1 MNNLSNIQNL
11 DSIIFFTGE
20 YSTVAAQTLENRDY
34 GTSVEGYGTLKKD
47 GNSYSYYSSFPN
59 VKYVERDVN
68 FENMNDLYFETL
80 SYVSDTNP
88 DFSVGYTYIAKN
100 RYNAIYTYETDLDN
114 DFDNAKIFV
123 PRDLNDFLVG
133 LNNQKYNKQ
142 AKYGNGIEV
151 SSIKIDQTYYRWYP
165 KDTIAYYNIIE
176 HEIPITYTYYTM
188 NDNSTNAFTDWDSVE
203 MTEEL
208 SEMKAY
214 AEANNLYL
222 HQFTYSYTEI
232 ETESIPYIIGGNYY
246 SYVRKSYDTINNT
259 IVNKV
264 AYNLGKFEEKYNND
278 PSIYAYYMYDCNSD
292 IEMLLTTES
301 LGIKQSTFKIGFDSK
316 YDNWFGNTIN
326 IKADLSSGDEVAKIT
341 SFKDNE
347 VFSIFKNKKDRLTGE
362 NIQINKDNTET
373 FVAQLSS
380 SIEDEDIINILTPY
394 SIDTLDLSPIKTKIS
409 SVFNI
414 NESNWILRDCNLK
427 SLILDD
433 GDNNTKSN
441 IEKIFGLN
449 DITTLEYINMSN
461 VDKLRATPAIDKLE
475 NLKVFSASNSN
486 IDSFRP
492 ARGATLYHVDLPESV
507 KSIKLVDN
515 TFESGVLTIAGE
527 AREFDGKLN
536 YTPNTNL
543 SNLTLRNID
552 NELSYNLVTDW
563 YSVLDNANMLDN
575 SLIYLEM
582 KNINWN
588 NVPASTL
595 INLKKFDINPN
606 LSGEIS
612 IIGSG
617 NYKWLTRSEYQNI
630 TKLYGV
636 NAFVQGNTV
645 SNKIFKDLNIDVT
658 KNKETFEFTLQVK
671 NDNVTDK
678 NAAITIDDVT
688 SIRYEDTLNVE
699 FKGYI
704 YDRSDNAETVVS
716 PYNNRAANSLLDM
729 IYSGEVTE
737 FNFVKDAIDKY
748 VYCKLPRSI
757 DTSSSNEVKNISA
770 GDILL
775 FNGDTLVIFFEN
787 TTNTMYEYIKLGS
800 IVDKTVQDY
809 MGRLVSSIAHWFDG
823 DDESYKLTFIP
834 SQREVVIQELSIE
847 LEGNHENNIIYNT
860 DVNPFSIKVY
870 IDENALENLE
880 DVENK
885 QVNIEY
891 DSNILTITEEEPTD
905 EYKLY
910 SVQAKDGHNFNEI
923 VNTTISIYCD
933 ANRVD
938 TEQVVNVSLRNE
950 FEYSQYDENENN
962 LLLNSNMY
970 QYDEDNQY
978 ITIDTSLVDVHYDE
992 DTQILTID

>member
-59 VKYVERDVN
+59 VKYIERNVN

-301 LGIKQSTFKIGFDSK
+301 LVIKQSTFKIGFDSK

-362 NIQINKDNTET
+362 NIQIDKDNTET

-380 SIEDEDIINILTPY
+380 SIENEDIINILTPY

-449 DITTLEYINMSN
+449 DITTLEYINISN
-461 VDKLRATPAIDKLE
+461 VNKLRATPAIDKLE

-527 AREFDGKLN
+527 AREFNGKLN

-563 YSVLDNANMLDN
+563 YSVLDDANMLDN

-645 SNKIFKDLNIDVT
+645 SNKIFKDLDIDVT

-671 NDNVTDK
+671 NDNVTNK
-678 NAAITIDDVT
+678 NAALTIDDIT
-688 SIRYEDTLNVE
+688 ATRYKDTLNVE

-704 YDRSDNAETVVS
+704 YDRSDNAETIVS
-716 PYNNRAANSLLDM
+716 PYNNRAANSVLDM

-737 FNFVKDAIDKY
+737 FNFVKDPIDKY

-757 DTSSSNEVKNISA
+757 DTSSSNEVKNINA

-787 TTNTMYEYIKLGS
+787 TTNTLYEYIKLGS
-800 IVDKTVQDY
+800 IVDETVQDY
-809 MGRLVSSIAHWFDG
+809 MGRLVSSIAHWFDD

-834 SQREVVIQELSIE
+834 SQRETVIQELSIE
-847 LEGNHENNIIYNT
+847 LKGNHENNIIYNT

-938 TEQVVNVSLRNE
+938 TEQVINVSLRNE

-970 QYDEDNQY
+970 QYNDNDQY